1 MRARDPL
8 AAVAFLTRIPVGRV
22 VTLGPDDVGRGVV
35 FFPFVG
41 AAVGAL
47 AGLAVEGLDG
57 PLPALVAGGLGVAV
71 TLVLTGAL
79 HLDGLADTADAFGA
93 GDRERRLE
101 IMRDSRTGSFG
112 AAAIAV
118 AVLVEAAALG
128 GLAVERDAV
137 RAFVVAGALSRAAT
151 PPLARWLPYARSAR
165 GPGSVLSG
173 RASAL
178 AALAGAAI
186 AVAAAVG
193 LLGWDGVAA
202 AALAGGVMLLAGL
215 GSRAWI
221 GGVTGDILGA
231 TTELIE
237 IGVLVLLLGLA

>member
-8 AAVAFLTRIPVGRV
+8 AAVAFLTRIPVGRAV
-22 VTLGPDDVGRGVV
+22 PLGPDDVGRGVV
-35 FFPFVG
+35 FFPIVG

-47 AGLAVEGLDG
+47 AGLAAEGLNG
-57 PLPALVAGGLGVAV
+57 PLPSLVAGGLGVAV
-71 TLVLTGAL
+71 ALLLTGAL

-93 GDRERRLE
+93 SDRERRLE

-118 AVLVEAAALG
+118 AVLVEAATLG

-151 PPLARWLPYARSAR
+151 PPLARWLPYARSSR

-186 AVAAAVG
+186 AVAAAIV

-202 AALAGGVMLLAGL
+202 SVLAGGVMLLAGL

-231 TTELIE
+231 TTQLVE

>member
-1 MRARDPL
+1 L
-8 AAVAFLTRIPVGRV
+8 L
-22 VTLGPDDVGRGVV
+22 
-35 FFPFVG
+35 
-41 AAVGAL
+41 
-47 AGLAVEGLDG
+47 
-57 PLPALVAGGLGVAV
+57 
-71 TLVLTGAL
+71 LTGAL

-101 IMRDSRTGSFG
+101 IMRDSRTGTFG
-112 AAAIAV
+112 AAAIAL

-137 RAFVVAGALSRAAT
+137 RAFVVAGALSRAVT
-151 PPLARWLPYARSAR
+151 PPLARWVPYARSSR

-186 AVAAAVG
+186 AVAAAVV

-202 AALAGGVMLLAGL
+202 AALATGVMLLAGL
-215 GSRAWI
+215 GARAWI

-231 TTELIE
+231 TTQLVE